1 MSTLRKSLKHPG
13 TYLALLTLIA
23 ATVYA
28 DSFRLPDHQV
38 SARAYIC
45 LVHGYQRTIRPQL
58 AGFVQCR
65 FSPTCSRYSTEA
77 VRRYGL
83 RRGLALTA
91 ARLWRCRS
99 DVPMGSRDPVP

>member
-13 TYLALLTLIA
+13 TYLALLTLTA
-23 ATVYA
+23 AVLYA

-38 SARAYIC
+38 SARAYIA
-45 LVHGYQRTIRPQL
+45 LVRGYQRIIRPEL
-58 AGFVQCR
+58 AGVLQCR

-77 VRRYGL
+77 VQRYGL

-99 DVPMGSRDPVP
+99 NVPVGSRDPVP

>member
-13 TYLALLTLIA
+13 TYLALLALTA
-23 ATVYA
+23 AAVYA

-38 SARAYIC
+38 SAHAYIA
-45 LVHGYQRTIRPQL
+45 LVHGYQKAIRPEV
-58 AGFVQCR
+58 AGLVRCR

-77 VRRYGL
+77 VQKYGL

-99 DVPMGSRDPVP
+99 NVPVGSRDPVP

>member
-13 TYLALLTLIA
+13 TYLALLALTA
-23 ATVYA
+23 AAVCA

-38 SARAYIC
+38 SARAYIA
-45 LVHGYQRTIRPQL
+45 LVHSYQRMSRPEL
-58 AGFVQCR
+58 AGLVQCR

-77 VRRYGL
+77 VQRYGL
-83 RRGLALTA
+83 QRGLALTA

-99 DVPMGSRDPVP
+99 NVPVGSRDPGP